1 MIMVEIYSRNGC
13 CLCKE
18 AKDVINRVSKDMRFS
33 YKEVDISI
41 NAELSRRFERDIP
54 TIFINGK
61 KAFKFK
67 LDEIEFRKKLKR
79 EIIRKAIL
87 KRCSK
92 KIKTA

>member
-1 MIMVEIYSRNGC
+1 MVMVEIYSRNGC

-18 AKDVINRVSKDMRFS
+18 AKDVINRVSKDMAFS
-33 YKEVDISI
+33 FKEVDISI

-54 TIFINGK
+54 AVFINGK
-61 KAFKFK
+61 KSFKFRV
-67 LDEIEFRKKLKR
+67 DEAELRKRLRR
-79 EIIRKAIL
+79 EIIRSALL